1 MYHVAES
8 VRQAKCCAYLIK
20 KNADA
25 RIRNKAGKTPQDL
38 ATDEALKAAL
48 EPGQARAVASQ
59 EAAAAAPE
67 AVVGDVAAVESPPSE
82 PAPAEQPAPAEA
94 AAAAPACAVAV
105 PVPAVLAAAD
115 NGVGASADAAP
126 IAKRHKAS
134 AKAVVPLHLLADDDD
149 EH

>member
-1 MYHVAES
+1 MYHVAAS

-38 ATDEALKAAL
+38 ATNEALKAAL

-67 AVVGDVAAVESPPSE
+67 AVVGDVAAVESPPSA

-94 AAAAPACAVAV
+94 AAAAPACAVA
-105 PVPAVLAAAD
+105 VPAVLAAAD

-134 AKAVVPLHLLADDDD
+134 AKAIVPLHLLADDDD
-149 EH
+149 EQ

>member
-1 MYHVAES
+1 MYHVAVS

-38 ATDEALKAAL
+38 ATNEALKAAL

-67 AVVGDVAAVESPPSE
+67 AVVGDVAAVESPPSA

-94 AAAAPACAVAV
+94 AAAAPACAVA
-105 PVPAVLAAAD
+105 VPAVLAAAD

-149 EH
+149 EQ

>member
-1 MYHVAES
+1 MYHVAAS

-38 ATDEALKAAL
+38 ATNEALKAAL

-67 AVVGDVAAVESPPSE
+67 AVVGDVAAVESPPSA

-94 AAAAPACAVAV
+94 AAAAPACAVA
-105 PVPAVLAAAD
+105 VPAVLAAAD

-149 EH
+149 EQ

>member
-1 MYHVAES
+1 MYHVAAS

-67 AVVGDVAAVESPPSE
+67 AVVGDVAAVESSPSE

-94 AAAAPACAVAV
+94 AAAAPACAVA
-105 PVPAVLAAAD
+105 VPAVLAAAD

-149 EH
+149 EQ

>member
-1 MYHVAES
+1 MYHVAAS

-20 KNADA
+20 KNTDA

-38 ATDEALKAAL
+38 ATNEALKAAL

-67 AVVGDVAAVESPPSE
+67 AVVGDVAAVESPPSA

-94 AAAAPACAVAV
+94 AAAAPACAVA
-105 PVPAVLAAAD
+105 VPAVLAAAD

-149 EH
+149 EQ

>member
-1 MYHVAES
+1 MYHVAAS
-8 VRQAKCCAYLIK
+8 VRQAKCCADLIK

-38 ATDEALKAAL
+38 ATNEALKAAL

-67 AVVGDVAAVESPPSE
+67 AVVGDVAAVESPPSA

-94 AAAAPACAVAV
+94 AAAAPACAVA
-105 PVPAVLAAAD
+105 VPAVLAAAD

-134 AKAVVPLHLLADDDD
+134 AKAVVQLHLLADDDD